1 MAYAICAIISLGGAS
16 PRRSLQHTRDS
27 NETSRL
33 LSLLCLAP
41 DGGYLAAC
49 ITANAGGLLHHHFTI
64 TAPPEGGGGCLFL
77 WPCSGRLP
85 RPGCYPTSRSVECG
99 LSSSPLARTRDCPT
113 SLRVFIIHGG
123 RTCVNSQTV
132 DISGKD
138 IKIEKL
144 SSTKELKGI

>member
-1 MAYAICAIISLGGAS
+1 MTCAICAIISLCVTS

-49 ITANAGGLLHHHFTI
+49 ITANAGGLLHHLFTI
-64 TAPPEGGGGCLFL
+64 TTPRDGCLFL

-99 LSSSPLARTRDCPT
+99 LSSILQAEPRLPNQPEDFHHTRGE
-113 SLRVFIIHGG
+113 RV
-123 RTCVNSQTV
+123 RQRPNSGHL
-132 DISGKD
+132 GKRH
-138 IKIEKL
+138 
-144 SSTKELKGI
+144 